1 MSSSR
6 ARSTSRLNR
15 RSTSPPRSQS
25 GRLAPSGS
33 TVPVRRP
40 WSNVRGLLHHRPGK
54 GRERMRRLLLLA
66 LCGVFG
72 ALPASAP
79 AVTGGQ
85 FDGNGH
91 PYVAYLDNGVFACS
105 GTLLSPTVL
114 ITAAHCFSDSTSA
127 FGLNSVTHAP
137 LVRATFDPN
146 LINTPRAQ
154 RVWFFGTY
162 YFDPQFAIG
171 AGGGLPG

>member
-1 MSSSR
+1 
-6 ARSTSRLNR
+6 
-15 RSTSPPRSQS
+15 
-25 GRLAPSGS
+25 
-33 TVPVRRP
+33 
-40 WSNVRGLLHHRPGK
+40 
-54 GRERMRRLLLLA
+54 MRRLLLLAA

-79 AVTGGQ
+79 AITGGQ
-85 FDGNGH
+85 PDGNGH

-114 ITAAHCFSDSTSA
+114 ITAAHCFSDSTSR
-127 FGLNSVTHAP
+127 FGVNSVTGAP
-137 LVRATFDPN
+137 IVRATFDPN

-154 RVWFFGTY
+154 RVWFFGSY

-171 AGGGLPG
+171 SGGGLPGFDTHDVAVVIFTR